1 MFYYFLNL
9 SQNRLYKLVIDGL
22 DPDGF
27 VEFDGQFEESR
38 FIGTSHIFL
47 LFDEALVKELLA
59 EEGQFLFQLF
69 VPEFGLWQLPHILF
83 LRGQC
88 TFLEGLVEMRNADA
102 KRFIL
107 IFKLQRCVAGEGAAL
122 LVESKCG

>member
-1 MFYYFLNL
+1 MLPLVFYYFLNL

-38 FIGTSHIFL
+38 FIRTSHIFL

-59 EEGQFLFQLF
+59 EEGQFLFQFF
-69 VPEFGLWQLPHILF
+69 VPEFGF
-83 LRGQC
+83 R
-88 TFLEGLVEMRNADA
+88 
-102 KRFIL
+102 
-107 IFKLQRCVAGEGAAL
+107 
-122 LVESKCG
+122 